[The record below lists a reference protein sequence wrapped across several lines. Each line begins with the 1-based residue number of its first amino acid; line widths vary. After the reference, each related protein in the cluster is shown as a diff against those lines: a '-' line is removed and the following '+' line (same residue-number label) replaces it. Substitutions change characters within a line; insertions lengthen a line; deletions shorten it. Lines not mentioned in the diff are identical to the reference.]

1 MMKNILMKMKNMMK
15 KILIKKKMDKKL
27 NHNFLKDYYYR
38 KINFFF
44 KAKLK
49 IIFNYLII
57 IYNF

>member
-1 MMKNILMKMKNMMK
+1 MRMKNMMK
-15 KILIKKKMDKKL
+15 KIMKKKKMENKL
-27 NHNFLKDYYYR
+27 NNNFLKEYYYR

-57 IYNF
+57 I